1 MGSRHRGKGI
11 VTYLRIIMMRPTVFV
26 EPYRIRSPQLPQ
38 TSLDK
43 QSLPRASATTI
54 SPACDLNCMS
64 MRFSVRSERPCLGCG
79 TGLVGVI

>member
-11 VTYLRIIMMRPTVFV
+11 VTYLRIIMMRTTVFV
-26 EPYRIRSPQLPQ
+26 EPDRIRPPQLPQ

-64 MRFSVRSERPCLGCG
+64 MRSVSEVKGRAWAAAQAWLE
-79 TGLVGVI
+79 